1 MATALEGLRILDL
14 TSPEGHL
21 CGRLLADLGAEVIKV
36 EPTQGDPTRHTGP
49 FKGDAPDPDSSLSF
63 AVLNTNKKG
72 ITLDLAR
79 PEGRDAFKRLARTA
93 DAVIETF
100 PPGRLEAWDLD
111 YQVLREDNPGL
122 VMASITGFGLSGPY
136 SGFKAPSIVVS
147 AMGGVMYLCGSPEDA
162 PLAPPCDLPYHLASS
177 LAAYGVLL
185 ALRHRESTG
194 HGQRVEVSCQEVQ
207 AEQQHVIVNY
217 SANATFLERAG
228 SRSPL
233 GGGMPYGVYPAR
245 DGHCHLVVISQAHW
259 RNFLE
264 WMGNPEALSDPAW
277 ENRHL
282 RNTSAD
288 FIEPLVMELTRGL
301 SKADLFTQGQAHH
314 VTVAPINRPDEF
326 TLDPHV
332 TDRET
337 FTEVNHPT
345 IGNCR
350 LPEPPFR
357 MSQTPGRIVRPSPR
371 LGEHNDEVLG
381 RSDPR
386 PKDGSPPAPHSPSTG
401 RSRPLEGIRILDF
414 SQAIAGPVLTRVL
427 AQDGAEVIKVES
439 SARQQRGRASPGLDP
454 RIALQQAVTFAD
466 RNMNKRSIT
475 VNMNTEEGRH
485 VIRRLIP
492 LCDVVVENFSP
503 RVIEGWGLDYRE
515 ITGLREDAIMVRLP
529 AFGLTGPYRDY
540 VGLAAV
546 AMGVTGMYHLWSYPD
561 SPEPAGPPVWVPDY
575 LSAAFASVALLS
587 ALRHRDRTGKGQLIE
602 LSQMDATAYVLG
614 TVYLDYFVNG
624 HMASPLGNG
633 HRYLAPHGVYRCS
646 GHDAWCAIAIGNEEE
661 WRALCRA
668 LGSPQWAQDEK
679 YATMEQRLVHRQELD
694 GHIEEWTRDRTTH
707 RVMHLLQE
715 AGVPAGAVLDG
726 EGLFRDPHLRQRGF
740 IVPVEDPDVG
750 TIEYPGTSVHL
761 SETPGV
767 VERCHKLG
775 EDNEYVF
782 GTLLEMSPEEISSL
796 EESGVLA

>member
-36 EPTQGDPTRHTGP
+36 EPLQGDTARHTGP
-49 FKGDAPDPDSSLSF
+49 FKGDAPDPESSLPF
-63 AVLNTNKKG
+63 IVLNTNKKG
-72 ITLDLAR
+72 ITLDLAG
-79 PEGRDAFKRLARTA
+79 PEGRAAFKNLARTA
-93 DAVIETF
+93 DAVLETF
-100 PPGRLEAWDLD
+100 PPGRLEAWGLD
-111 YQVLREDNPGL
+111 YQALREDNPGL

-136 SGFKAPSIVVS
+136 STYKAPSIVAS

-194 HGQRVEVSCQEVQ
+194 QGQRVEVSCQEVQ

-233 GGGMPYGVYPAR
+233 GGGMPYGVYPAK
-245 DGHCHLVVISQAHW
+245 DGYCHLVVISPAHW

-301 SKADLFTQGQAHH
+301 SKAEIFTQGQAHH

-326 TLDPHV
+326 TQDPHV
-332 TDRET
+332 ADRGM
-337 FTEVNHPT
+337 FAEVNHPT
-345 IGNCR
+345 IGKLR

-357 MSQTPGRIVRPSPR
+357 MTETPASVIRPSPQ

-381 RSDPR
+381 SIGTG
-386 PKDGSPPAPHSPSTG
+386 PKAGGPPAPHSRSTSL
-401 RSRPLEGIRILDF
+401 SRPLEGVRILDF

-439 SARQQRGRASPGLDP
+439 SARQQRGRGSPGLDP
-454 RIALQQAVTFAD
+454 RILRQQTVTFAD
-466 RNMNKRSIT
+466 RNRNKRSIT
-475 VNMNTEEGRH
+475 VDMSTEEGRQ
-485 VIRRLIP
+485 VIKRLIP

-503 RVIEGWGLDYRE
+503 RVMEGWGLNFHE
-515 ITGLREDAIMVRLP
+515 ITALREDSIMVRLP
-529 AFGLTGPYRDY
+529 AFGLDGHYRDY

-546 AMGVTGMYHLWSYPD
+546 AMGITGLYHLWSYPD
-561 SPEPAGPPVWVPDY
+561 SPEPAGPPVWAPDY

-602 LSQMDATAYVLG
+602 LSQVDATAYVLG
-614 TVYLDYFVNG
+614 AVYLDYFVNG
-624 HMASPLGNG
+624 NVARPLGNG
-633 HRYLAPHGVYRCS
+633 HRYLVPHGVYRCR
-646 GHDAWCAIAIGNEEE
+646 GHDAWCAIAVGNEEE
-661 WRALCRA
+661 WQAFCQA
-668 LGSPQWAQDEK
+668 LGSPQWALDEK
-679 YATMEQRLVHRQELD
+679 YATMEKRLVHREELD
-694 GHIEEWTRDRTTH
+694 RHIEEWTRNRTPH
-707 RVMHLLQE
+707 EVMRLLQK
-715 AGVPAGAVLDG
+715 ARVPAGAVLDG
-726 EGLFRDPHLRQRGF
+726 EGLFQDPHLRQRGF
-740 IVPVEDPDVG
+740 IVPVEDPDIG
-750 TIEYPGTSVHL
+750 TFEYPGTSVHL

-767 VERCHKLG
+767 VERCHEMG
-775 EDNEYVF
+775 EDNQYVF
-782 GTLLEMSPEEISSL
+782 GTLLKMPREEISRL